1 LEKEKSNMENTL
13 NLAIEG
19 MHCGACVRR
28 VTSALQSVEGV
39 TVKSVE
45 VGSAEI
51 DFDAA
56 ETSAQDTTAELNRN
70 GFPARVQS

>member
-1 LEKEKSNMENTL
+1 VENTL

-39 TVKSVE
+39 TVNSVE
-45 VGSAEI
+45 VGSANVA
-51 DFDAA
+51 FNGT
-56 ETSAQDTTAELNRN
+56 ETSAENITATLDRV
-70 GFPARVQS
+70 GFPARVQKQ

>member
-1 LEKEKSNMENTL
+1 MENTL

-56 ETSAQDTTAELNRN
+56 ETSAQDITAELNRN